1 MSGVPNIE
9 IVESVEELK
18 SEMKKQKTALNFAKV
33 QALYLLKIQAAE
45 TVRYLAII
53 MGRAESTIH
62 SWLQLYR
69 QGGLSKLLEEHPKTG
84 RPKKLDIET
93 VAKIQHELQRFAS
106 KCGTIRRCQNSS

>member
-33 QALYLLKIQAAE
+33 QALYLLKIQVAE

-69 QGGLSKLLEEHPKTG
+69 QGGLSKLLEEHPFVWKT
-84 RPKKLDIET
+84 KKT
-93 VAKIQHELQRFAS
+93 KY
-106 KCGTIRRCQNSS
+106 